1 MLDFAVG
8 TQVYLATG
16 VTDLRKSFS
25 GLAVIV
31 KLQFRLDP
39 YSKCMFVFCNRNHNL
54 IKILQWDG
62 SGFWLFMKRLDKGNF
77 RWPMVASEAKKVSTK
92 ELRWWLEGLS
102 IEQKSAFKDRH
113 PSIVI

>member
-8 TQVYLATG
+8 TQVYLACG

-25 GLAVIV
+25 SLAVIV
-31 KLQFRLDP
+31 KLQFKLDP

-54 IKILQWDG
+54 VKILQWDG

-77 RWPMVASEAKKVSTK
+77 RWPMIASEVKQISTK
-92 ELRWWLEGLS
+92 EHRWLLECLS
-102 IEQKSAFKDRH
+102 IEQKSA
-113 PSIVI
+113 